1 MTNPPTLCAAHADW
15 SVNQAKRRL
24 SWAARIGDLWHIG
37 APQPV
42 GSPNDLLTRLH
53 QAASGA
59 PLAFGVDFPLG
70 LPRAYANAAAIADFP
85 TWLRGLQPD
94 NPLFQVCDTIADLSL
109 ARPFYPRRAVSGPG
123 HRDAQASA
131 LGFAATE
138 DLSRAVD
145 HPTARRPGGAPL
157 FWTLGAN
164 QCGKAALSAWRDC
177 LLPGFAARLPLHLWP
192 FEGDFHA
199 LLRPNSITIAETYPA
214 EALIQLDLSLGGSK
228 RRQSDRAGLAPAL
241 LDTIARLRATPS
253 PDLRA
258 VITDGFGSA
267 STGEDAFDSLLGLL
281 NVISVIN
288 GAPERDRL
296 SPCDPVE
303 GWVLGQIDPPLIKP
317 PPYSPRRT
325 ARQ

>member
-1 MTNPPTLCAAHADW
+1 MDQPPTLCAAHADW
-15 SVNQAKRRL
+15 SINPAKRRL
-24 SWAARIGDLWHIG
+24 SWAALYGETWHIS

-42 GSPNDLLTRLH
+42 GAPRDLLARLH
-53 QAASGA
+53 HAASGA

-70 LPRAYANAAAIADFP
+70 LPRAYAKAAAIADFP
-85 TWLRGLQPD
+85 TWLRGLQPND
-94 NPLFQVCDTIADLSL
+94 PIFQVCDTIADLSL
-109 ARPFYPRRAVSGPG
+109 ARPFYPRGAVSGPG
-123 HRDAQASA
+123 HRDAQARA

-192 FEGDFHA
+192 FEGDFHT

-214 EALIQLDLSLGGSK
+214 EALVQLELSLQGSK
-228 RRQSDRAGLAPAL
+228 RRQSDRARLAPAL
-241 LDTIARLRATPS
+241 LDTLTRLRATPS
-253 PDLRA
+253 PELRA
-258 VITDGFGSA
+258 VIIDGFSA
-267 STGEDAFDSLLGLL
+267 AATGEDAFDSLLGLL
-281 NVISVIN
+281 NVIAVIN
-288 GAPERDRL
+288 GAPERDPL

-317 PPYSPRRT
+317 PLRSPPRA
-325 ARQ
+325 AR